1 MRIHSN
7 RLQLKRIPKEQDRSL
22 AMGCFVTLK
31 ILDLARFIPCYNM
44 KKKTVKKEMKNYNLS
59 ETKMKDFICI

>member
-22 AMGCFVTLK
+22 GMGCFVTLK

-44 KKKTVKKEMKNYNLS
+44 KNKTVKKEMKNYNLS